1 MEHGSE
7 VLEIIEA
14 GLRGDKKKLVA
25 YTELLVSKLSEE
37 DHLLVSIN
45 NVLDGSYKD
54 KPVLKALE
62 KKTLNFKWVKDK
74 LIFNLICPSCNEPSG
89 CYSMDDL
96 LINHK
101 NGDECGNCSAVIPI
115 VIENIQYAKL

>member
-14 GLRGDKKKLVA
+14 GLNGNKKKLIA
-25 YTELLVSKLSEE
+25 YTELLVSKLSED
-37 DHLLVSIN
+37 DHLRVGIN

-62 KKTLNFKWVKDK
+62 KKTLNFRWVKR
-74 LIFNLICPSCNEPSG
+74 LTFNLMCPSCNEPSG
-89 CYSMDDL
+89 CYSL
-96 LINHK
+96 NELFIIQK
-101 NGDECGNCSAVIPI
+101 NGDECGNCGAVIPI
-115 VIENIQYAKL
+115 FEDNIQYAEL